1 MRSKRLSVLQRRW
14 KAESFLY
21 CGLLTLA
28 GSVLLTGLLHSTA
41 GWPLWVGWPVTA
53 TLGVLVL
60 WRFPYWRMSVTDIA
74 RFLDRRLPE
83 LEESCWLLLRDPAE
97 MGSLERL
104 QAVRI
109 AEKLERVVAP
119 DPLRRKVGLAAG
131 ALLLAV
137 ILSAGIRVVAGRPAV
152 MRAAPVVPRERREAA
167 APGIRA
173 VHIYITPPAYTG
185 RPVREQAEFS
195 LRVEEGAVLGWEL
208 KTEAAIDTVEFVF
221 NDSSRVQLQAAD
233 SGRTVWRLTEKAMRS
248 GFYEVRVG
256 KRLSPLYQL
265 EVQADG
271 PPQVVIEAPKPYTVV
286 DYGEPTVIPLKVRL
300 KDDYGIT
307 DASVVATISSGK
319 DEAVKFRRQEMRW
332 NEAFAG
338 DRAAYSL
345 SKVLDLGALGLK
357 PGDELYF
364 YCRAKDNRGQEGR
377 TETYIISLTDTAQ
390 LISLE
395 GMTMSTDVKPEFFRS
410 ERQIII
416 ETEQL
421 LRQKDTMALKV
432 FRDKSNDLGI
442 DQKLLRLRYGQF
454 LGEEAEEGE
463 PGAGGGPGDTT
474 DFGAFGDATRILDFF
489 TDKHDRAEDATFFEP
504 GVKQQLKATLNEM
517 WKAELQL
524 RAYQPREALPFA
536 YKALRLLKN
545 LQQQSRAYVAKTG
558 VKVTPL
564 NPARRLTGE
573 LGPIRAPAQELTAGG
588 RLSEGELL
596 RMALAVLES
605 RRTGEGDM
613 GEGGQGGTLASGD
626 RVVVQEAERKL
637 GAAAAARPAEYLGA
651 YVALKKFVGG
661 EAGADA
667 VVVERA
673 IRLLL
678 PVAEATPAA
687 EKGMADGGLGEL
699 YFGDIGK

>member
-1 MRSKRLSVLQRRW
+1 MGSNRLSALQRRW
-14 KAESFLY
+14 KAEGLLY

-28 GSVLLTGLLHSTA
+28 GSVFLTGLLNGTA
-41 GWPLWVGWPVTA
+41 GSPLWVGWPVAA
-53 TLGVLVL
+53 TLGILVL
-60 WRFPYWRMSVTDIA
+60 WRFPFWRMSMTDIT

-97 MGSLERL
+97 MGPLERL

-131 ALLLAV
+131 ALLLAL

-152 MRAAPVVPRERREAA
+152 VRAAAMVPRERREAA

-185 RPVREQAEFS
+185 RPMREQAEFS

-248 GFYEVRVG
+248 GFYDVRVG

-265 EVQADG
+265 EVQADE
-271 PPQVVIEAPKPYTVV
+271 PPQVAIEAPKPYTVV

-319 DEAVKFRRQEMRW
+319 DEAVKFRRQAMRW
-332 NEAFAG
+332 NEVFAG
-338 DRAAYSL
+338 DRSAYSL
-345 SKVLDLGALGLK
+345 SKVLDLKALGLQ

-377 TETYIISLTDTAQ
+377 TETYIISLTDTAR
-390 LISLE
+390 LLSLE

-421 LRQKDTMALKV
+421 LRQKDTMAMKA

-474 DFGAFGDATRILDFF
+474 DFGAFGDATRILDVF
-489 TDKHDRAEDATFFEP
+489 TDKHDNAEDATFFEP

-524 RAYQPREALPFA
+524 RTYRPREALPFA
-536 YKALRLLKN
+536 YKALRLLKD

-558 VKVTPL
+558 VKPTPL
-564 NPARRLTGE
+564 DPAKRLTGE
-573 LGPIRAPAQELTAGG
+573 LGAIRAPGQEATAGG
-588 RLSEGELL
+588 LLSEEELL

-605 RRTGEGDM
+605 RRIGDGRM
-613 GEGGQGGTLASGD
+613 GMETLTSGD
-626 RVVVQEAERKL
+626 RVVMQAAENNL
-637 GAAAAARPAEYLGA
+637 GAAAAARPAGYLRA
-651 YVALKKFVGG
+651 YEALKKFIGG
-661 EAGADA
+661 EAGAD
-667 VVVERA
+667 VVAVERA
-673 IRLLL
+673 IRRLL
-678 PVAEATPAA
+678 PVAQATPAA
-687 EKGMADGGLGEL
+687 EKGMADGGLGDL